1 MKKVCNRKDE
11 ETFAGTRGSDGV
23 APIPD
28 LPALAPERGGSTYSS
43 CSLSDPDAEIYRTVL
58 SNFVCPSSS

>member
-1 MKKVCNRKDE
+1 MKKVCKRKSE

-28 LPALAPERGGSTYSS
+28 FPSLARERGGSTLSVIQRAKS
-43 CSLSDPDAEIYRTVL
+43 AWEGWEPQHSLL
-58 SNFVCPSSS
+58 S